1 MKKIEY
7 KTPEM
12 VVITMRSEG
21 MLCASVGE
29 ETIGGGG
36 GGFAPELNVDF
47 EDFEDD
53 NTFTFKEET
62 FNFSD

>member
-12 VVITMRSEG
+12 LVIKMKSEG
-21 MLCASVGE
+21 MLCASPGE

-36 GGFAPELNVDF
+36 GGFAPEFVIM
-47 EDFEDD
+47 DD
-53 NTFTFKEET
+53 DINST
-62 FNFSD
+62 N

>member
-47 EDFEDD
+47 EDD

-62 FNFSD
+62 FNLAD

>member
-12 VVITMRSEG
+12 LVIKMKSEG
-21 MLCASVGE
+21 MLCASPGE

-36 GGFAPELNVDF
+36 GGFAPEF
-47 EDFEDD
+47 ESDEFDIGSEL
-53 NTFTFKEET
+53 EEYKT
-62 FNFSD
+62 EI